1 MYHKNAISVR
11 RISKRSPGSTGGDL
25 LVSTESG
32 GSLGL
37 DPPTSNFSAKL
48 VNDAERTNPADLD
61 LGDSY
66 VDNAR
71 LRPKPAD
78 LRIGFSKVEIG
89 GILCACANMMCI
101 MAASL
106 LAANASLHHA

>member
-11 RISKRSPGSTGGDL
+11 RISKRSPGSPWADL

-37 DPPTSNFSAKL
+37 DPPAPNFSAKL

-78 LRIGFSKVEIG
+78 LLGIITLRPISALRIQRTRSAGLQLS
-89 GILCACANMMCI
+89 
-101 MAASL
+101 
-106 LAANASLHHA
+106 

>member
-25 LVSTESG
+25 LVSTETG
-32 GSLGL
+32 RSLA
-37 DPPTSNFSAKL
+37 PTPNFRVKL
-48 VNDAERTNPADLD
+48 VNDAKRTNPADLD

-78 LRIGFSKVEIG
+78 LLGIITLRPISALRIQRTRSAGLQLS
-89 GILCACANMMCI
+89 
-101 MAASL
+101 
-106 LAANASLHHA
+106 